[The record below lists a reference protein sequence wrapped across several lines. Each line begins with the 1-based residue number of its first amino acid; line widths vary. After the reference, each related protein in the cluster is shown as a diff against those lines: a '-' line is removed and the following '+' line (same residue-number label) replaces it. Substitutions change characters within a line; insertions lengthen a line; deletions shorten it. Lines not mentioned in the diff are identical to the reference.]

1 MVKPPLSISDP
12 NVISSYHMALHGVMV
27 SFYEVVL
34 EFKKKKIF
42 WSLAAHTNESIDFVC
57 IAYLWSTPL
66 SHWGLGEGRA
76 PL

>member
-34 EFKKKKIF
+34 EFKKKKK
-42 WSLAAHTNESIDFVC
+42 SSEV
-57 IAYLWSTPL
+57 
-66 SHWGLGEGRA
+66 
-76 PL
+76 

>member
-34 EFKKKKIF
+34 ELKKKKNLLK
-42 WSLAAHTNESIDFVC
+42 SSSS
-57 IAYLWSTPL
+57 YK
-66 SHWGLGEGRA
+66 
-76 PL
+76 